1 VYDCWFPL
9 KVEWPALTF
18 DILEDTKG
26 KRKGFPLATAIVA
39 GTQVLLMCCECVAN
53 VLRMCC

>member
-1 VYDCWFPL
+1 MPDLSVYDCWFPL

-39 GTQVLLMCCECVAN
+39 GTQVLLMC
-53 VLRMCC
+53 